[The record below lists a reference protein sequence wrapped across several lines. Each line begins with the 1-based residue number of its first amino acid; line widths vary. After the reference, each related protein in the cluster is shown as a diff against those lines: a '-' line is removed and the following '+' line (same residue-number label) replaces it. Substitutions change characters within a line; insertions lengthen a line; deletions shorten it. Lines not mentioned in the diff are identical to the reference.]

1 MRKRLFTTVITCA
14 FLFGLLGGGSVN
26 AMELMT
32 NTDAVAVDDDFT
44 SETGNYIE
52 GNTDEVFEDELNV
65 YANYATISSDEAY
78 EKMIAMEAEYPTGTT
93 WTNGNS
99 YKWNCGWAASGCMGF
114 AHMISDAAFGNAG
127 FRAVYDDGTGA
138 MIDNIRVGD
147 VLRLENNNH
156 SVIVLQIY
164 EDFVVVA
171 EGNVGGGTVRWGRV
185 ISKEDMKRLNAGE
198 GCIVKNPFQ
207 EKSCI

>member
-99 YKWNCGWAASGCMGF
+99 YKWNCGWAA
-114 AHMISDAAFGNAG
+114 
-127 FRAVYDDGTGA
+127 AVA
-138 MIDNIRVGD
+138 WALPI
-147 VLRLENNNH
+147 
-156 SVIVLQIY
+156 
-164 EDFVVVA
+164 
-171 EGNVGGGTVRWGRV
+171 
-185 ISKEDMKRLNAGE
+185 
-198 GCIVKNPFQ
+198 
-207 EKSCI
+207 